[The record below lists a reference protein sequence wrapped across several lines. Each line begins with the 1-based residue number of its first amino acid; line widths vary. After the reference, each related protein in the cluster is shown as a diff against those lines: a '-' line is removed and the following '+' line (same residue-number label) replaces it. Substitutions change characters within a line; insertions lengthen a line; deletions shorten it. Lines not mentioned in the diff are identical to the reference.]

1 MYVKRPKSNKA
12 DHGNMATKNRTIIET
27 PKGTVRLRSPEAS
40 DGTAVQALI
49 ARCAPLDQN
58 SLYMNLIQCDHFA
71 ETCVLAE
78 CDGEVLGWISAH
90 VPPGR
95 SDTIFVWQVAV
106 DARAR
111 GMGLGRRML
120 AALLD
125 RPACARVRRL
135 ETTITRDNDGSWA
148 LFRSFAR
155 RLGGDLTHAPH
166 FEREAHF
173 GGAHATEHLV
183 TIALDAA
190 ADRKAA

>member
-1 MYVKRPKSNKA
+1 MTES
-12 DHGNMATKNRTIIET
+12 MSATNRKIIET
-27 PKGTVRLRSPEAS
+27 PKGTVRLRSPVKT

-58 SLYMNLIQCDHFA
+58 SLYMNLVQCDHFA
-71 ETCVLAE
+71 QTCVLAE
-78 CDGEVLGWISAH
+78 HDGELLGWVSGH

-95 SDTIFVWQVAV
+95 DDTIFVWQVAV

-125 RPACARVRRL
+125 RPACDSVRRL

-148 LFRSFAR
+148 LFRGFAR
-155 RLGGDLTHAPH
+155 RMGGDLTHKPH
-166 FEREAHF
+166 YEREAHF

-183 TIALDAA
+183 SIALDAA
-190 ADRKAA
+190 AARKAA